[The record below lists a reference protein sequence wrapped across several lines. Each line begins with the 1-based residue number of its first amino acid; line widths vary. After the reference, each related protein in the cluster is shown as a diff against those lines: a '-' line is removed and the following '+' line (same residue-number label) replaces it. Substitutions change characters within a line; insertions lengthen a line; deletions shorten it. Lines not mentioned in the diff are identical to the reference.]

1 MYANMDFQ
9 KYSDAFLAKTLLPFI
24 PHSISPNQVSWARIV
39 SLPFIYYLLSS
50 EQYAWGLALFALA
63 ALTDALDGAMARVRD
78 RITETGKILDAVAD
92 RGLIILVAVLL
103 IPANFG
109 WWLLIAIGL
118 LEALNGIMA
127 HRSKKRIG
135 MNPGANWAG
144 KVKMLI
150 QCIAFGMMFAALL
163 SGDLVWN
170 AYAYP
175 LLVLSL
181 LFALMQSFLYPQTAA
196 ETTTR

>member
-1 MYANMDFQ
+1 MNFQ
-9 KYSDAFLAKTLLPFI
+9 SMSDTFLERTLLPFI
-24 PHSISPNQVSWARIV
+24 PHSISPNQVSWLRIL

-63 ALTDALDGAMARVRD
+63 ALTDALDGAMARTRNQ
-78 RITETGKILDAVAD
+78 ITESGKILDAVAD
-92 RGLIILVAVLL
+92 RGLIILVAILF
-103 IPANFG
+103 IPTYFG
-109 WWLLIAIGL
+109 WPLLVAIGL
-118 LEALNGIMA
+118 LEVLNGLMA
-127 HRSKKRIG
+127 YRSKKRIG

-144 KVKMLI
+144 KVKMFV
-150 QCIAFGMMFAALL
+150 QCVAFALMFVALL

-175 LLVLSL
+175 LLVVSL

-196 ETTTR
+196 RARA